1 MFGKVPARWRTWGL
15 ALLGLASSLILTP
28 TSPSRGAETARVSLK
43 ALHGP
48 DGRMIDLTAPERG
61 VTALV
66 FYSSECPISNA
77 YSSTLNALVGE
88 FPEASLKLVGV
99 CVDPDLSVA
108 DVQAHAKDFGLKFP
122 VAS

>member
-1 MFGKVPARWRTWGL
+1 MFGKDPGAWRTWGL

-61 VTALV
+61 VTA
-66 FYSSECPISNA
+66 S
-77 YSSTLNALVGE
+77 SSTPPSARSPTPTARRSTRWSG
-88 FPEASLKLVGV
+88 S
-99 CVDPDLSVA
+99 SRRRR
-108 DVQAHAKDFGLKFP
+108 
-122 VAS
+122 